1 MYRTI
6 QQNLVAAIQHLLAES
21 YNLHLPHIPV
31 EQPPN
36 IALGEL
42 STPIAFELAKRLRKA
57 PRILAAELAE
67 NLTAAIAAGR
77 LPGIASVEL
86 AGAGYLNLRFDR
98 LAVLRDIA
106 ADRHADVGGPGFRL
120 VEHTSINP
128 NKAAHIGHLRN
139 AILGDTF
146 ARLLRPDA
154 YKSGYEIG
162 VQNYVDNTGVQV
174 ADVVVG
180 LVHLEGMDLDRVR
193 ELLTELLETNQRI
206 DFYCWDLY
214 ARVSQWYTADP
225 DQLAARKQI
234 RLDTLH
240 ALEAGV
246 DLPSGDDLTDGK
258 DPAGANHI
266 ATIADLIATAVL
278 RRHLESMERLGIQ
291 YDFLP
296 RESEILSLHFWDAAR
311 SLMIDRGVLY
321 LESEGKNRGCYVM
334 RRAGNPDRSAP
345 ATPAPIQPPA
355 GQGTSPHPTSPDAT
369 APNPTSPDSAAP
381 DAPGPDED
389 AKVIVRSNGTV
400 TYVGKDIA
408 YHLWKFGLLPG
419 KDFGYRRFHEYLSA
433 TLQPSTGQPPIA
445 DQLPP
450 LRPHTCWISTADRD
464 PAGEH
469 PHPSLGHADAIY
481 NVIDSRQNDP
491 QSNVVAALRG
501 MGFTAQADA
510 YTHLSYE
517 MVALTPRCAI
527 DLGYTVSQ
535 EDRARP
541 YLEVSG
547 RKGFGVKADDLI
559 DQLIAAARTE
569 VDNRHPELPDADRL
583 LTATQIAVGALRFFM
598 LRFTRNTVIAFDFRD
613 ALSFEG
619 ETGPYIQY
627 AIVRAANIL
636 RKAGATPQA
645 TLENLLAL
653 TASPSSA
660 TPASSTRTSSEASP
674 TSALANLI
682 SAEDGTGI
690 WETWLLSSRL
700 TSVLDGAITA
710 AEPAILARYS
720 FQLAQQ
726 FNNFYHRHHVLN
738 ETDPTRRT
746 LLLATAAIAAR
757 ELTRALAY
765 LGIQAPA
772 VM

>member
-6 QQNLVAAIQHLLAES
+6 QQNLVLTLQAILGETYSLD
-21 YNLHLPHIPV
+21 LPTIAL
-31 EQPPN
+31 EQPPD
-36 IALGEL
+36 ISLGEL
-42 STPIAFELAKRLRKA
+42 ATPLAFELAKRLRKA
-57 PRILAAELAE
+57 PRIIAGELAQHL
-67 NLTAAIAAGR
+67 NARIAQGK
-77 LPGIASVEL
+77 LPGIASVDV
-86 AGAGYLNLRFDR
+86 AGAGYLNARFDR
-98 LAVLRDIA
+98 ASAIRDMA

-139 AILGDTF
+139 SVLGDTF
-146 ARLLRPDA
+146 ARLLRRDS

-162 VQNYVDNTGVQV
+162 VQNYIDNTGVQV

-180 LVHLEGMDLDRVR
+180 LVHLENKNLDQVLELR
-193 ELLTELLETNQRI
+193 EELFESNQRI

-225 DQLAARKQI
+225 DQAAARKQI

-240 ALEAGV
+240 ALEAG
-246 DLPSGDDLTDGK
+246 DNET
-258 DPAGANHI
+258 AA
-266 ATIADLIATAVL
+266 IADVIATAVL
-278 RRHLESMERLGIQ
+278 HRHLCTMERLSIE

-311 SLMIDRGVLY
+311 ALMIERDVLY
-321 LESEGKNRGCYVM
+321 LESEGKNKGCYVM
-334 RRAGNPDRSAP
+334 RRAGTEASAE
-345 ATPAPIQPPA
+345 
-355 GQGTSPHPTSPDAT
+355 QGT
-369 APNPTSPDSAAP
+369 
-381 DAPGPDED
+381 GPDED

-419 KDFGYRRFHEYLSA
+419 KDFGYRKFHEY
-433 TLQPSTGQPPIA
+433 P
-445 DQLPP
+445 D
-450 LRPHTCWISTADRD
+450 HTCWISTTE
-464 PAGEH
+464 GEH
-469 PHPSLGHADAIY
+469 PHPFFGHADAIY

-491 QSNVVAALRG
+491 QNNVVAALRG
-501 MGFTAQADA
+501 MGFTAQADH

-517 MVALTPRCAI
+517 MVALTPRCAM
-527 DLGYTVSQ
+527 DLGYTISE

-559 DQLIAAARTE
+559 DRLIAAARAE
-569 VDNRHPELPDADRL
+569 VDTRHPELTDAERL
-583 LTATQIAVGALRFFM
+583 SVATQIAIGALRFFM

-627 AIVRAANIL
+627 AVVRASNIL
-636 RKAGATPQA
+636 RKAGTSEPAA
-645 TLENLLAL
+645 LAAL
-653 TASPSSA
+653 TALD
-660 TPASSTRTSSEASP
+660 PASLAS
-674 TSALANLI
+674 LL
-682 SAEDGTGI
+682 SAEADTSL
-690 WETWLLSSRL
+690 WETWLLASRL
-700 TSVLDGAITA
+700 TAVIDQAISA
-710 AEPAILARYS
+710 AEPAILARFS

-726 FNNFYHRHHVLN
+726 FNNFYHRHHVLH
-738 ETDPTRRT
+738 ETDPARRT
-746 LLLATAAIAAR
+746 LLLATAAVAGR
-757 ELTRALAY
+757 ELTRALGY
-765 LGIQAPA
+765 LGIEAPP